1 MYPVF
6 KADYVSWSTD
16 QPSITYRFSLAMNGW
31 CCSNSGSN
39 QRYCVPQDNVV
50 AIRETILA
58 LTLECTRFPV
68 TGDTRCHSTISRLTQ
83 KQYFSTNIFRPS
95 PSRDRRGASDQR
107 SKGAPLSKRSASS
120 TNWQR
125 LRRRTRFLLTCAFS
139 ERGICFTHGSVS
151 KPCTPVVHI
160 KIAGK
165 WMFIPLKM
173 VFS

>member
-1 MYPVF
+1 M
-6 KADYVSWSTD
+6 ADAVQT
-16 QPSITYRFSLAMNGW
+16 QGPT
-31 CCSNSGSN
+31 SGIV
-39 QRYCVPQDNVV
+39 CLKDNVV